1 MAFYR
6 DIKYRAS
13 DTADI
18 QTLDNITFD
27 GSSSYSLTRDSAAF
41 TPSGA
46 SNILLSIDGV
56 VQSGNF
62 TITGS
67 TIDFGVNVPAT
78 SECDFILHL
87 GVGVINTPA
96 DGTVTEA
103 KIANGAVSLG
113 KLSATGTKD
122 STTFL
127 RGDNTFAT
135 VSPSMYPAFEVY
147 KTSNQTLTDA
157 ALTKVQFETESFDTD
172 NCYDN
177 STNYRFTP
185 TVAGKYFVYTE
196 VLTDAQTSSNLN
208 NQKLFLFK
216 NGGTYKQTL
225 NEFLGNTVRQTQVV
239 ASATID
245 MNGSSDYLEVYVKL
259 DTANGNNGVV
269 EGTVLYE
276 KATIFGAYRIG
287 D

>member
-96 DGTVTEA
+96 DGSVTEA
-103 KIANGAVSLG
+103 KIANGAVSLD

-135 VSPSMYPAFEVY
+135 VSTSMYPAFMASLSAD
-147 KTSNQTLTDA
+147 TSIPNATK
-157 ALTKVQFETESFDTD
+157 TKVPLNTEWIDTD
-172 NCYDN
+172 SAYDN
-177 STNYRFTP
+177 STNYRFTVP
-185 TVAGKYFVYTE
+185 SGKGGNYFVHASARCASS
-196 VLTDAQTSSNLN
+196 TDFDSFYLYID
-208 NQKLFLFK
+208 K
-216 NGGTYKQTL
+216 NG
-225 NEFLGNTVRQTQVV
+225 
-239 ASATID
+239 
-245 MNGSSDYLEVYVKL
+245 SDYLF
-259 DTANGNNGVV
+259 NGIRNEFRETTEINSIIPLSAGDYIEMFIFQGAGNSVNIS
-269 EGTVLYE
+269 GSSSTPF
-276 KATIFGAYRIG
+276 ATHFGAYRIG
-287 D
+287 A